1 MIDCRTLSTCSF
13 CRQYDGSGK
22 KEKWSE
28 ILLQTHRQRET
39 EREREKRKCITN
51 KLSTLQMLQ
60 KNLVLA
66 YLLLSLLS

>member
-39 EREREKRKCITN
+39 ERERRKWITI